1 MDPFKYS
8 FPAAIPGGGSSL
20 PPATATMMWANGVKN
35 SYEQALAAHQ
45 KLSANGNQIAST
57 IAKMSAAV
65 AQAEQ
70 AKLAAESSAAASFA
84 RDNGFAVAAATSG
97 LGEGIGALAVGVV
110 AGMAEVQGSCPS
122 CREGSERTRTQEEI
136 DENDKLGERKNTD
149 FFEVVTDNLQRYVS
163 CSVGVMIRDRTAG
176 EKSAR
181 KMLEKTTVPRR
192 VQLVAHTATSEIGK
206 LCTFD
211 YSMKANAV
219 GARAGNRTSCGAAP
233 PLIAP
238 ATKCVILRLIWT

>member
-149 FFEVVTDNLQRYVS
+149 FFRSCNGQSSKVRVVQRRRHDTRSNSGRKV
-163 CSVGVMIRDRTAG
+163 CAEDAG
-176 EKSAR
+176 ENDSA
-181 KMLEKTTVPRR
+181 
-192 VQLVAHTATSEIGK
+192 AT
-206 LCTFD
+206 C
-211 YSMKANAV
+211 AV
-219 GARAGNRTSCGAAP
+219 GGAYSHKRDWKT
-233 PLIAP
+233 LYF
-238 ATKCVILRLIWT
+238 

>member
-122 CREGSERTRTQEEI
+122 LNMGDNFPGPSGGLESSPLKGELPSLGKALETSGESRRLREYIAERLVQSGWR
-136 DENDKLGERKNTD
+136 DEL
-149 FFEVVTDNLQRYVS
+149 
-163 CSVGVMIRDRTAG
+163 
-176 EKSAR
+176 KSYAV
-181 KMLEKTTVPRR
+181 EFIKT
-192 VQLVAHTATSEIGK
+192 K
-206 LCTFD
+206 
-211 YSMKANAV
+211 
-219 GARAGNRTSCGAAP
+219 GAEN
-233 PLIAP
+233 
-238 ATKCVILRLIWT
+238 